1 MGTIPPDDGIALKA
15 GHRDDD
21 PHMRKNP
28 YSKVAAQI
36 YILQGR
42 DSSSEDVNAS
52 IAQHA
57 EEVDAWKHKVSWQ
70 GQL

>member
-1 MGTIPPDDGIALKA
+1 MTIRICVKIPIG
-15 GHRDDD
+15 
-21 PHMRKNP
+21 
-28 YSKVAAQI
+28 KVAAQI